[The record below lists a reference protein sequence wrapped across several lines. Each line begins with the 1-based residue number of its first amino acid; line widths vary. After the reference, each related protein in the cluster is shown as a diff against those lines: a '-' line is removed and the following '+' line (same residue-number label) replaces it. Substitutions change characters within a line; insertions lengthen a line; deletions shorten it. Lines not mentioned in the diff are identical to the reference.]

1 MKNNTFTLGQPV
13 YPAEIVNFV
22 PLIREHPEKDTVNQ
36 YFPHTIFLVF
46 FSFCPFIPCEG
57 QKEIKWAIKLYLGE
71 APSISKL
78 VGGEGAQF
86 GS

>member
-1 MKNNTFTLGQPV
+1 MFPSQ
-13 YPAEIVNFV
+13 NF
-22 PLIREHPEKDTVNQ
+22 LA
-36 YFPHTIFLVF
+36 F
-46 FSFCPFIPCEG
+46 FSFCPFTPREG

-78 VGGEGAQF
+78 VGGEGAQL

>member
-1 MKNNTFTLGQPV
+1 MSEIFQSNGTISVKNNTFTLGQPV

-46 FSFCPFIPCEG
+46 FLSV
-57 QKEIKWAIKLYLGE
+57 LSYLARG
-71 APSISKL
+71 KRRL
-78 VGGEGAQF
+78 N
-86 GS
+86 